1 MSPLRALTH
10 DTAAVATLAFIIAI
24 GITAVTRYRRQPH
37 LMHLTTAVG
46 AVIAAAV
53 IGWSG
58 SLITLFDPD
67 RWELYPYRA
76 IVVVCVFVVAG
87 LIGIALAET
96 ANRWAT
102 RIVGRMQTRRHP
114 IIATVLLLSTL
125 AIAVGGFVVAAE
137 ALRATT
143 PTAEPA
149 PVVSTLGAIEATHP
163 IPGGPVALAL
173 TGPGEGYASL
183 FTGEVVHFVLPDDP
197 TATMAM
203 TTVIDGLDGPRG
215 IAVTAGYLF
224 VTENTN
230 LPCPDP
236 ADAYCIDGLSQVE
249 HELRTITDATG
260 RIHRYPVLPDGSVGD
275 RETIVDDL
283 PVVFFDHGVNGLTV
297 GPDGRIYAAIGGLAN
312 LAVYPNLREQIDH
325 PSENLIGTIV
335 SFEPDGSDLRVHA
348 RGLRNVY
355 HMAFTPE
362 GRMYAVD
369 NDGEALN
376 AIREEELLEISE
388 GGDYGFP
395 DDGSY
400 GPFTSRTHFPL
411 WHLELTGS
419 GGVAWWE
426 HRRAVVIGA
435 LSWVV
440 MVELGTRPGAAGPLV
455 GSPGA
460 VKRVIQVSGYATAIE
475 VLEDGRLL
483 VAVLNPWAPEENGL
497 LVVALTS

>member
-1 MSPLRALTH
+1 MTPLRLLAQ
-10 DTAAVATLAFIIAI
+10 DVAAIAALAFVVAI
-24 GITAVTRYRRQPH
+24 GVSAVTRYRRQPH
-37 LMHLTTAVG
+37 LIHLTTAVG
-46 AVIAAAV
+46 AAIAAAV

-58 SLITLFDPD
+58 SLIALFDPD
-67 RWELYPYRA
+67 RWPLYPYRA
-76 IVVVCVFVVAG
+76 IVVVGVFVVAG
-87 LIGIALAET
+87 LIGVALAET
-96 ANRWAT
+96 ADRWAT
-102 RIVGRMQTRRHP
+102 RIDERMQTRRHP
-114 IIATVLLLSTL
+114 IIATFLLLSTL
-125 AIAVGGFVVAAE
+125 AIAGGGFVVATR

-143 PTAEPA
+143 PTDGSAL
-149 PVVSTLGAIEATHP
+149 VVSTLGAIEATHP

-197 TATMAM
+197 TATMSM
-203 TTVIDGLDGPRG
+203 TTVIEGLDGPRG

-249 HELRTITDATG
+249 HELRTIADATG
-260 RIHRYPVLPDGSVGD
+260 RIHRYPVHPDGSVGD
-275 RETIVDDL
+275 RETIVDEL
-283 PVVFFDHGVNGLTV
+283 PVVFFDHGINGLTV

-312 LAVYPNLREQIDH
+312 LALYPDLREQIDH
-325 PSENLIGTIV
+325 PAEDLIGTIV

-355 HMAFTPE
+355 HMAFTPD
-362 GRMYAVD
+362 GRLYAVD

-388 GGDYGFP
+388 GGHYGFP

-411 WHLELTGS
+411 WHLDLTGS
-419 GGVAWWE
+419 GGVAWSSE
-426 HRRAVVIGA
+426 RQAVMIGSLA
-435 LSWVV
+435 WVT
-440 MVELGTRPGAAGPLV
+440 MVELGNRPGAAGPLV

-460 VKRVIQVSGYATAIE
+460 VKRVLEIAGYATAIE

-497 LVVALTS
+497 LLVALTR